1 MTIKRLQTGDVEVR
15 VSIFRDGQELKNDQG
30 SADIGDYISSIEIFE
45 SITSATLEA
54 KFTVADSG
62 GFLGAMTGSE
72 LFKIRVLGT
81 ILDRTYYFRAYEIES
96 RSRYNTADVFIVNA
110 VSDDYLKNEV
120 VNIFGNS
127 QVIFD
132 NETEASSIVERIL
145 KDNRF
150 LQTNKRLFLE
160 ETTNKQQFVATNWRP
175 FDCIYWIAQRSMRKS
190 QKGNSLQNGFVFFE
204 NSLGYNFKSIDKIID
219 DVENQSETEPTNFTT
234 GNPKLY
240 TYVYTPKKTDDQAND
255 HLKIE
260 TVVFPGEKNFLTGLR
275 HGAWSGFSIGFDP
288 VTITSSKMGLSTDMS
303 VDAYRYD
310 VTELW
315 DRMSH
320 LNRKKTKNPVSQMDQ
335 GIQDMIGYPK
345 RVRYTMLPNQAFDE
359 NYKTP
364 NSKSYEELVELQ
376 AYQWMRFETFKNIQ
390 LQIKIPGNLDLYVGT
405 GINIVLPATYKKN
418 SKTEKDRKYSGRYV
432 IASLSHNIVGTK
444 MTTEALLVKDST
456 I

>member
-30 SADIGDYISSIEIFE
+30 SADISDYISSIEIYE
-45 SITSATLEA
+45 SMTSATLEA
-54 KFTVADSG
+54 KITVADSG
-62 GFLGAMTGSE
+62 GFMGAMTGSE
-72 LFKIRVLGT
+72 LFKFRILGT
-81 ILDRTYYFRAYEIES
+81 IVDRTYYFRAYEIQS

-110 VSDDYLKNEV
+110 VSDDFLKNEV

-127 QVIFD
+127 EVIFD
-132 NETEASSIVERIL
+132 NETEASGIVERIL
-145 KDNRF
+145 KDKRF
-150 LQTNKRLFLE
+150 LQTRKKLFLE
-160 ETTNKQQFVATNWRP
+160 ETTNKQQFVAPNWRP

-219 DVENQSETEPTNFTT
+219 DVEKQSETQPTNFTT
-234 GNPKLY
+234 GEPKLY
-240 TYVYTPKKTDDQAND
+240 TYVYSPKKSDDQAND
-255 HLKIE
+255 HLRIE
-260 TVVFPGEKNFLTGLR
+260 SVVFPGEKNFLSGLR

-303 VDAYRYD
+303 VDAYRYN
-310 VTELW
+310 VTDLW
-315 DRMSH
+315 NKMSH
-320 LNRKKTKNPVSQMDQ
+320 LNQKKTKNPVSQMDQ
-335 GIQDMIGYPK
+335 GIQEMIQYPK
-345 RVRYTMLPNQAFDE
+345 RVRYTMLSNQAFDE
-359 NYKTP
+359 NYQTP

-405 GINIVLPATYKKN
+405 GINIILPATYKKN